1 MALVRV
7 GMTHWVSDALQGEED
22 QRKSRSSK
30 KVMIWGYRLEIRMK
44 GKKLEANIY
53 FLINEEIEKR

>member
-1 MALVRV
+1 
-7 GMTHWVSDALQGEED
+7 MTHWVSDALQGEED

-30 KVMIWGYRLEIRMK
+30 KVLIWGYRLEIRIK